1 MQDALLVILAAMTP
15 LGELRAS
22 VPLGILHFEL
32 GWPLV
37 YVMSVL
43 GNLLPVVPILWV
55 LSTIGERLERSDTLA
70 GRLMRWRTRRVEAL
84 WGERVRR
91 HGPWAVALIVA
102 IPFPLT
108 GAWTGTLAVWALR
121 VPVRTGL
128 VAIGAGVLVAGVV
141 VTALTLAGVG
151 LVKLL

>member
-32 GWPLV
+32 DWPLV
-37 YVMSVL
+37 YVLSVL
-43 GNLLPVVPILWV
+43 GNVLPVPPLLWGLRTV
-55 LSTIGERLERSDTLA
+55 GSRLERSGTVV
-70 GRLMRWRTRRVEAL
+70 GRGLRWRTARVEAQ

-91 HGPWAVALIVA
+91 HGPWVVALIVA
-102 IPFPLT
+102 IPLPLT
-108 GAWTGTLAVWALR
+108 GAWTGALAVWALR
-121 VPVRTGL
+121 VPVRKGL
-128 VAIGAGVLVAGVV
+128 AAIGAGVLVAGVV

>member
-22 VPLGILHFEL
+22 VPLGIVRFEM

-37 YVMSVL
+37 YVLSVL
-43 GNLLPVVPILWV
+43 GNLLPVPVLLWGLRTV
-55 LSTIGERLERSDTLA
+55 GEPLERSDTLA
-70 GRLMRWRTRRVEAL
+70 GRLMRWRTHRVEAM

-108 GAWTGTLAVWALR
+108 GAWTGTLALWALR
-121 VPVRTGL
+121 VPVRSGL
-128 VAIGAGVLVAGVV
+128 AAIAAGVLIAGVV